1 MRSLI
6 ALLLIGGLAA
16 PAAAQQQPAKPPASE
31 PDAAEMQRVLNDP
44 AMVDRLT
51 KVMPAL
57 GDALLNMPVGQIQAA
72 LEGRK
77 ATRAE
82 QRTTVRDLG
91 RKDDPNFERNLKA
104 DLANSGETMKAG
116 MKAMSA
122 ALPAMIEG
130 MKKMADEMEKA
141 TANLPSPVYPKR

>member
-16 PAAAQQQPAKPPASE
+16 PAAAQPSVKPAKE
-31 PDAAEMQRVLNDP
+31 PETAEIQRALTDP
-44 AMVDRLT
+44 AIVEKLT
-51 KVMPAL
+51 NAL
-57 GDALLNMPVGQIQAA
+57 PVLSDALLNMPVGELQAA
-72 LEGRK
+72 MEGRK
-77 ATRAE
+77 PTRVE
-82 QRTTVRDLG
+82 KRTTVRDLG

-116 MKAMSA
+116 MRAMSA
-122 ALPAMIEG
+122 ALPAMMEG

-141 TANLPSPVYPKR
+141 TANLPSPTYPKR

>member
-1 MRSLI
+1 MRSMI

-16 PAAAQQQPAKPPASE
+16 PAAAEQASKPARE
-31 PDAAEMQRVLNDP
+31 PDTAEIQRALTDP
-44 AMVDRLT
+44 AMVDQLT
-51 KVMPAL
+51 RALPVL
-57 GDALLNMPVGQIQAA
+57 GDALLNMPVGELQAA
-72 LEGRK
+72 MEGRK
-77 ATRAE
+77 PTRAE
-82 QRTTVRDLG
+82 RRTTVRDLG

-116 MKAMSA
+116 MRAMST
-122 ALPAMIEG
+122 ALPAMMEG

>member
-6 ALLLIGGLAA
+6 ALLLIGGFAA
-16 PAAAQQQPAKPPASE
+16 PAAAQQQPAKPSVSE

-57 GDALLNMPVGQIQAA
+57 GDALLNMPIGQIQAA

-122 ALPAMIEG
+122 ALPAMMEG
-130 MKKMADEMEKA
+130 MKKMADE
-141 TANLPSPVYPKR
+141 